1 MVRGLRPALA
11 QGETS
16 GLWQSF
22 LSGDGIPSGNI
33 LSIYTAQDGAL
44 WFGTDAGASQYDGSW
59 RDAGLPSERVR
70 AITQTADGAL
80 WFGTD
85 AGLARR
91 GADGACCRI
100 WTAADGLPYGDI
112 HALAVGAH
120 APAGGNAPGVW
131 VGTTKGLAYI
141 DGERV
146 TIDSPV
152 PDANIQ
158 ALTVTP
164 EGDLVAS
171 VAGRGV
177 WRRGQADGWQT
188 LGKGAL
194 VGEGPL
200 ALWAAQDGRIWAG
213 TSNGLVYYQ
222 DRAWQRHPLLDDD
235 NGLKVLA
242 LLQDRDGG
250 LWAGTERGLFLDP
263 DAALGGLPVVQYKAQ
278 RDGLINDHVRAI
290 AADRDGGLWFG
301 TIAGAS
307 RYAGGNWQRSATRSW
322 PASASTR
329 RWSTARA
336 ASGRAWNAMA
346 WRCGMGPVGSV
357 PAAPGACRTTAS

>member
-1 MVRGLRPALA
+1 MLA

-33 LSIYTAQDGAL
+33 LSIYAAQDGTL

-59 RDAGLPSERVR
+59 RSLTTDAGLPSERVR

-91 GADGACCRI
+91 SADGVCCRV
-100 WTAADGLPYGDI
+100 WTAADGLPSGDI
-112 HALAVGAH
+112 HALAAGAH
-120 APAGGNAPGVW
+120 APDGSKAPGVW

-146 TIDSPV
+146 IIDSPV
-152 PDANIQ
+152 SGADIQ

-222 DRAWQRHPLLDDD
+222 DRAWQRHPLL
-235 NGLKVLA
+235 G
-242 LLQDRDGG
+242 
-250 LWAGTERGLFLDP
+250 
-263 DAALGGLPVVQYKAQ
+263 
-278 RDGLINDHVRAI
+278 
-290 AADRDGGLWFG
+290 
-301 TIAGAS
+301 
-307 RYAGGNWQRSATRSW
+307 
-322 PASASTR
+322 
-329 RWSTARA
+329 
-336 ASGRAWNAMA
+336 
-346 WRCGMGPVGSV
+346 
-357 PAAPGACRTTAS
+357 

>member
-1 MVRGLRPALA
+1 MRVYFKVSLLLAFALCCGLFGWTSGLRPVLA

-33 LSIYTAQDGAL
+33 LSIYTAQDGTL

-59 RDAGLPSERVR
+59 RDAVLPSKRVR

-91 GADGACCRI
+91 SPDGECCRV
-100 WTAADGLPYGDI
+100 WTAADGLPSGDI
-112 HALAVGAH
+112 HALAVGTH
-120 APAGGNAPGVW
+120 APDGSKAPGVW

-141 DGERV
+141 DGEHV
-146 TIDSPV
+146 NIDSPV
-152 PDANIQ
+152 AGADIQ

-164 EGDLVAS
+164 EGNLVAS

-200 ALWAAQDGRIWAG
+200 ALWAGQDGRIWAG

-222 DRAWQRHPLLDDD
+222 
-235 NGLKVLA
+235 G
-242 LLQDRDGG
+242 
-250 LWAGTERGLFLDP
+250 
-263 DAALGGLPVVQYKAQ
+263 
-278 RDGLINDHVRAI
+278 
-290 AADRDGGLWFG
+290 
-301 TIAGAS
+301 
-307 RYAGGNWQRSATRSW
+307 
-322 PASASTR
+322 
-329 RWSTARA
+329 
-336 ASGRAWNAMA
+336 SG
-346 WRCGMGPVGSV
+346 V
-357 PAAPGACRTTAS
+357 AAPSAAG